1 MGLFSSIGKAIKKA
15 LKFTTRIANPLLKP
29 LKGLWDTVTGKTAQQ
44 NMAQAQ
50 EAQLKAQQESSKLN
64 AANEIDNVVRIEGQD
79 INDTVDPTRRKK
91 RPVGSYASGIGLQ
104 V

>member
-15 LKFTTRIANPLLKP
+15 LKFTGVGALFKP
-29 LKGLWDTVTGKTAQQ
+29 VKGLWDSLTGRTAQK